1 MKVMNF
7 EFIELK
13 ARDEIL
19 SAYGIYKHCMYMPS
33 MEKFE
38 KKTDAFLLDS
48 SVKIF
53 VSISNGTTVGV
64 VAVSF
69 FEKNRVK
76 ILGIAVDEG
85 FRNRGCASQMIKKLV
100 FEYGLNFVLAE
111 TDDDSVGFYEKCG
124 FDIAKFT
131 ENYGGET
138 IVRYRCE
145 LVI

>member
-1 MKVMNF
+1 MNF

-38 KKTDAFLLDS
+38 KKIDAFLLDS

-69 FEKNRVK
+69 FEKQLPFAYFFA
-76 ILGIAVDEG
+76 I
-85 FRNRGCASQMIKKLV
+85 IKEAKV
-100 FEYGLNFVLAE
+100 FF
-111 TDDDSVGFYEKCG
+111 
-124 FDIAKFT
+124 
-131 ENYGGET
+131 
-138 IVRYRCE
+138 
-145 LVI
+145 